1 MLTQVLRLGQG
12 LLQRTAAVLETGI
25 AAAAADI
32 AALDADAVADGII
45 AAVRGEG
52 VVALGIH
59 RLAGRTGRPVGTEVE
74 SSLRAIG
81 GLGYLEGSFL
91 VVAGPAL
98 LGLAALQQG
107 IALELLLD
115 IGHQDRKSTRLNPS

>member
-81 GLGYLEGSFL
+81 GLGYLEGRSEERR
-91 VVAGPAL
+91 VGKGGVRTCRSRWAPA
-98 LGLAALQQG
+98 
-107 IALELLLD
+107 
-115 IGHQDRKSTRLNPS
+115 P